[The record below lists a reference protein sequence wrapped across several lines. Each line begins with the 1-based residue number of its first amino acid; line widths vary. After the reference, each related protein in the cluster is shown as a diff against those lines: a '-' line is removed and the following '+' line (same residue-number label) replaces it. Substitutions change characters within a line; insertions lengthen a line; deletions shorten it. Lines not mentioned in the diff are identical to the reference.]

1 MTAGP
6 LPQARSRL
14 PRVKGLPMPRTD
26 LTTATTA
33 RLPLTRAAGAV
44 AGALVLL
51 LGAAG
56 PAAAGGPGGPGGGAG
71 GGGEAGG
78 GVVLRWQDC
87 RDAAQ
92 TGFECAVANVPLD
105 HARPGD
111 RTIELAV
118 IRHRA
123 AAPRKR
129 VGTLFFNPGGPGGP
143 GTVGLPELYD
153 KFPDELRDRYDI
165 VSWDPRGVGESTAV
179 RCFGTAEE
187 AADRQADL
195 PPFPVGEQA
204 QQVYITAYADLA
216 ERCEQSDPQLL
227 RHVSTADTA
236 RDLDLLRAA
245 VGEERLHYWGVS
257 YGTLLGAT
265 YANLFPERAG
275 RLVLDG
281 NVDPLAWVDGTHE
294 HVAAATDRTAG
305 TADTAGGT
313 DTTSKV
319 GTAGETGATSETGAA
334 GETGAAAGLNTF
346 LRIGSHL
353 GSADTLAQFLDH
365 CGRAPVTGC
374 VFSAG
379 SPAATRDKYDTLMAR
394 LARRPAGD
402 PTYARAVSE
411 VRGGLYTVHPGWAG
425 VADLLQTLWSGRPL
439 IPLSDPAGPARYPG
453 FEQSL
458 AVLCAESPNPRSP
471 HLYPELEERAVAQA
485 GALARWWVWANEPCA
500 TWPARAAA
508 PYTGPWDAAT
518 AHPVLVVNT
527 THDPSTPY
535 AAGVRMAEELRDAR
549 LLAVDGYGHTALD
562 NPSACVGRHAVRYF
576 LTGALPPEGARCTQ
590 DLPPFVERIPGT
602 PSGPVQAAASGT
614 APTPV
619 PEPALPYG
627 RWPLDVVA
635 GLLPV
640 ENRRTAP

>member
-1 MTAGP
+1 M
-6 LPQARSRL
+6 SR
-14 PRVKGLPMPRTD
+14 
-26 LTTATTA
+26 TATAT
-33 RLPLTRAAGAV
+33 RIPLTRAAGAA

-56 PAAAGGPGGPGGGAG
+56 PVAAGGPVG
-71 GGGEAGG
+71 GGGGGG

-87 RDAAQ
+87 RGVTQ

-123 AAPRKR
+123 AAPEKR
-129 VGTLFFNPGGPGGP
+129 AGTLFFNPGGPGGP

-153 KFPDELRDRYDI
+153 KFPDDLRDRYDI

-187 AADRQADL
+187 ATDWQADL
-195 PPFPVGEQA
+195 PPFPVGERA
-204 QQVYITAYADLA
+204 QQAYIAAYADLA

-245 VGEERLHYWGVS
+245 VGEEQLHYWGVS

-281 NVDPLAWVDGTHE
+281 NVDPSAWVDE
-294 HVAAATDRTAG
+294 RVAAAPARTADG
-305 TADTAGGT
+305 AR
-313 DTTSKV
+313 
-319 GTAGETGATSETGAA
+319 ATSGA
-334 GETGAAAGLNTF
+334 GASAALNTF
-346 LRIGSHL
+346 LRLGSHL

-439 IPLSDPAGPARYPG
+439 IPLSDPAGPTRYPG

-471 HLYPELEERAVAQA
+471 RLYPELEERAVAQA

-500 TWPARAAA
+500 AWPARAAA
-508 PYTGPWDAAT
+508 PYTGPWDGAT

-535 AAGVRMAEELRDAR
+535 AAGVSMAGQLRDAR
-549 LLAVDGYGHTALD
+549 LLTVDGYGHTALD
-562 NPSACVGRHAVRYF
+562 NPSACVGRYAVRYF
-576 LTGALPPEGARCTQ
+576 LTGALPPENARCAQ

-602 PSGPVQAAASGT
+602 PPGPDPEVTPESAT
-614 APTPV
+614 AGAPAGLLP
-619 PEPALPYG
+619 PAGAGDAALPYG
-627 RWPLDVVA
+627 RRPLDVVA
-635 GLLPV
+635 GLLLP
-640 ENRRTAP
+640 EDRRTAP

>member
-1 MTAGP
+1 M
-6 LPQARSRL
+6 SRTVT
-14 PRVKGLPMPRTD
+14 RI
-26 LTTATTA
+26 
-33 RLPLTRAAGAV
+33 PLTRAAGAA

-56 PAAAGGPGGPGGGAG
+56 PTAAGGPGGG
-71 GGGEAGG
+71 GGGD
-78 GVVLRWQDC
+78 VVLRWQDC
-87 RDAAQ
+87 RDVTQ

-105 HARPGD
+105 HARPGG
-111 RTIELAV
+111 RTIGLAV

-123 AAPRKR
+123 TAPGKR

-143 GTVGLPELYD
+143 GTVGLPGLYD

-165 VSWDPRGVGESTAV
+165 VSWDPRGVGRSTAV
-179 RCFGTAEE
+179 RCFGTAGE
-187 AADRQADL
+187 AADWQADL

-204 QQVYITAYADLA
+204 QQAYVAAYADLA
-216 ERCEQSDPQLL
+216 ERCAQSDPQLL
-227 RHVSTADTA
+227 RRVSTADTA

-275 RLVLDG
+275 RLLLDG
-281 NVDPLAWVDGTHE
+281 NVDPLAWVGQADA
-294 HVAAATDRTAG
+294 VSAAAAVDKTAG
-305 TADTAGGT
+305 KAGAV
-313 DTTSKV
+313 SE
-319 GTAGETGATSETGAA
+319 AGPS
-334 GETGAAAGLNTF
+334 AGLNTF
-346 LRIGSHL
+346 LRLGSHL

-402 PTYARAVSE
+402 PTFARAVSE

-439 IPLSDPAGPARYPG
+439 VPLSDPAGPARYPG
-453 FEQSL
+453 FEQPL

-471 HLYPELEERAVAQA
+471 LLYPGLEERAVAQA

-508 PYTGPWDAAT
+508 PYTGPWDGAT

-527 THDPSTPY
+527 AHDPSTPY
-535 AAGVRMAEELRDAR
+535 AAGVSTARELRNAR
-549 LLAVDGYGHTALD
+549 LLTVDGYGHTALD

-602 PSGPVQAAASGT
+602 PSGRDPEAAPEPAAAGAPSGLLPP
-614 APTPV
+614 AGDADA
-619 PEPALPYG
+619 ALPYG

-635 GLLPV
+635 GLLPAGD
-640 ENRRTAP
+640 RRTAP